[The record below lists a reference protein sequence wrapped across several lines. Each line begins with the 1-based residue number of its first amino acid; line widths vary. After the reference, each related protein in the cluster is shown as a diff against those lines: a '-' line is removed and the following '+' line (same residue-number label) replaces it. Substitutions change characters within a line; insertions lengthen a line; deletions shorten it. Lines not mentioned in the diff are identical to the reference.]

1 VPLPVCC
8 TKTIN
13 KKKLKMKDKKIGWIG
28 TGLMGNPMVKHL
40 VHAGYTVNVHNRT
53 KEKADDLIKMGC
65 TWFDTP
71 AELAAN
77 SEVIVT
83 IIGFSKDVEE
93 CYFGVEGIFKTLRPG
108 TILID
113 MTTTKPSLA
122 VSISEEADKGD
133 AEFIDAPV
141 SGGQVGAIN
150 GTLSIMIGG
159 RKEVVDKVMPMFE
172 VFGKN
177 MVYQGSAG
185 AGQHTKMCN
194 QITIA
199 GTLIGVCEGLIYGVK
214 AGLNLNTLLESIT
227 KGAAGCWSLNVLAP
241 KIVKG
246 DFSPGFSVDNFVKD
260 LTIALEEAEAMNLS
274 LPGLALVKQLYMSIK
289 AMGKGSSGNQALYL
303 VLEKLANIDKKME
316 SLS

>member
-1 VPLPVCC
+1 
-8 TKTIN
+8 
-13 KKKLKMKDKKIGWIG
+13 MKDKIIGWIG

-40 VHAGYTVNVHNRT
+40 LKAGYKVNVHNRT
-53 KEKADDLIKMGC
+53 KEKAVDLIEMGC

-77 SEVIVT
+77 ADVVVT
-83 IIGFSKDVEE
+83 IIGFPKDVEE
-93 CYFGVEGIFKTLRPG
+93 CYFGEQGIFKTIKPG

-122 VSISEEADKGD
+122 FKISERAAHAG

-150 GTLSIMIGG
+150 GTLSIMMGG
-159 RKEVVDKVMPMFE
+159 KKEVVDSVRPLFE
-172 VFGKN
+172 AFGKN
-177 MVYQGSAG
+177 MVYQGAAG

-214 AGLNLNTLLESIT
+214 AGLDLNTMLESIS
-227 KGAAGCWSLNVLAP
+227 KGAAGCWSLDVLAP
-241 KIVKG
+241 KIVKN

-260 LTIALEEAEAMNLS
+260 LSIALEEAEAMKLS
-274 LPGLALVKQLYMSIK
+274 LPGLALVKQLYITIQ

-303 VLEKLANIDKKME
+303 ALQKLSNMDK
-316 SLS
+316 

>member
-1 VPLPVCC
+1 
-8 TKTIN
+8 
-13 KKKLKMKDKKIGWIG
+13 MKDKTIGWIG

-40 VHAGYTVNVHNRT
+40 VKAGYKVNVYNRS
-53 KEKADDLIKMGC
+53 KGKADDLISLGC

-71 AELAAN
+71 AEIAAN
-77 SEVIVT
+77 SDVVVT
-83 IIGFSKDVEE
+83 IIGFPKDVEE
-93 CYFGVEGIFKTLRPG
+93 CYFGAEGIFKTLKSG
-108 TILID
+108 TILVD

-122 VSISEEADKGD
+122 IKIAEEAGKLG

-150 GTLSIMIGG
+150 GALSIMMGG
-159 RKEVVDKVMPMFE
+159 KKEIVDKMLPLFE

-177 MVYQGSAG
+177 MVYQGAAG

-199 GTLIGVCEGLIYGVK
+199 GTLIGVCEGLIYGLK
-214 AGLNLNTLLESIT
+214 AGLNLNTMLESIS
-227 KGAAGCWSLNVLAP
+227 KGAAGCWSLDVLAP

-246 DFSPGFSVDNFVKD
+246 DFSPGFSIDNFVKD

-274 LPGLALVKQLYMSIK
+274 LPGLALVKQLYLTVK
-289 AMGKGSSGNQALYL
+289 AMGKGSAGNQGLYL
-303 VLEKLANIDKKME
+303 ALERLSNMDKGN
-316 SLS
+316 